1 MFLRQ
6 VHPRYRCVC
15 LAMCLAGLA
24 SIIRADDAPAP
35 AQPAA
40 TKYALKYKF
49 KLGEV
54 VRSQILH
61 RGNLETTIEGTTQTA
76 ETVSG
81 TVKIWRI
88 TGVDPQGQISFEYA
102 IESVDMRQKVS
113 GHQEI
118 TYNSQTDKK
127 PPPGYEMVADSVGKT
142 LTIFTME
149 PNGKIVKRLDKRSNP
164 PPDAQNNQMS
174 VPLPREGV
182 AVGESWNVP
191 NQITIESKLIDTRQH
206 YTLKKVSNGIA
217 TIDVATQVLTPVNNP
232 KIESKLV
239 HLLTEGTIRFD
250 IDAGRVLSQQ
260 LDLDKRV
267 LGFNGDNSSLHY
279 LSRVTEEYLPP
290 APKTAATKSKTSK

>member
-1 MFLRQ
+1 
-6 VHPRYRCVC
+6 
-15 LAMCLAGLA
+15 
-24 SIIRADDAPAP
+24 
-35 AQPAA
+35 
-40 TKYALKYKF
+40 
-49 KLGEV
+49 
-54 VRSQILH
+54 
-61 RGNLETTIEGTTQTA
+61 
-76 ETVSG
+76 
-81 TVKIWRI
+81 
-88 TGVDPQGQISFEYA
+88 
-102 IESVDMRQKVS
+102 
-113 GHQEI
+113 
-118 TYNSQTDKK
+118 
-127 PPPGYEMVADSVGKT
+127 
-142 LTIFTME
+142 
-149 PNGKIVKRLDKRSNP
+149 
-164 PPDAQNNQMS
+164 MS
-174 VPLPREGV
+174 VPLPREAV

-239 HLLTEGTIRFD
+239 QLLTEGTIRFD